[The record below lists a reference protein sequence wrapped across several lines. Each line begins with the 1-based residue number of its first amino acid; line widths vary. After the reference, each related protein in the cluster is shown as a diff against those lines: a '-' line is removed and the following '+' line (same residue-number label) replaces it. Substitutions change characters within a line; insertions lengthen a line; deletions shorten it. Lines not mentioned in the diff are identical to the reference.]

1 MRMFFVFIYLKD
13 TAQENHLSINQHTLI
28 ALYVCCTWQ
37 EQLLYFQLFFTITSF
52 FLCCDPV
59 VLLFCDIN
67 GLFLTFFVQL
77 WTLDR
82 LLSAV
87 GVPWWCNFRL
97 PHNKAPLWRS
107 PAALPRRA
115 DRPALCTCQ
124 QHHICFPGCQVRL
137 PQVLQSC
144 LARTVPRDRWFCAIS
159 AGEERNARNG
169 FGGELSSHRYLLKIL
184 GLGNERLIYAIVSI
198 YMDNIS

>member
-1 MRMFFVFIYLKD
+1 MKD
-13 TAQENHLSINQHTLI
+13 VAQENHVYKSAYTHCT
-28 ALYVCCTWQ
+28 VC
-37 EQLLYFQLFFTITSF
+37 LLHLARTTTIFSVVFFFTITSY

-59 VLLFCDIN
+59 ALLFCDIN

-184 GLGNERLIYAIVSI
+184 GLGNDRFVYAIVSI

>member
-1 MRMFFVFIYLKD
+1 MLLKRIM
-13 TAQENHLSINQHTLI
+13 SINRHTLL

-37 EQLLYFQLFFTITSF
+37 EQLLTKFSVVFFTITSY

-59 VLLFCDIN
+59 ALLFCDIN

-124 QHHICFPGCQVRL
+124 QHHICFPGCQIRL

-169 FGGELSSHRYLLKIL
+169 FGGELSSHVIC
-184 GLGNERLIYAIVSI
+184 
-198 YMDNIS
+198 